1 MGRRSMDKKKD
12 WKTWT
17 YKPLKEEKGEM
28 INCMENLDEL
38 ERFQNADLSP
48 VISSEHFKNALR
60 EKLWKILKGK
70 SD

>member
-1 MGRRSMDKKKD
+1 MDKKKD

-17 YKPLKEEKGEM
+17 YKPLKEEKREI

-38 ERFQNADLSP
+38 ERFQNADLAP

-70 SD
+70 SEPL